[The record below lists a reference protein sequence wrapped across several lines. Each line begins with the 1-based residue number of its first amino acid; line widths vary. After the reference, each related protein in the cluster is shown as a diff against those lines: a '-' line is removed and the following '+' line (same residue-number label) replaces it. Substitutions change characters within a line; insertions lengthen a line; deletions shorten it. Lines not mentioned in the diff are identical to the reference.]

1 MTKRLKTYD
10 DVARAAGLDDETTS
24 IYCKYMRTRWGDEEA
39 LQCQTGYAMEW
50 ARRFAEGIE
59 YDASDAEGQ
68 VLLACLA
75 HAECQEEAP

>member
-1 MTKRLKTYD
+1 MKTYD
-10 DVARAAGLDDETTS
+10 EVARAAQLDPETARL
-24 IYCKYMRTRWGDEEA
+24 YCRYMRFRWADEEA
-39 LQCQTGYAMEW
+39 TQCQTGYAMEW